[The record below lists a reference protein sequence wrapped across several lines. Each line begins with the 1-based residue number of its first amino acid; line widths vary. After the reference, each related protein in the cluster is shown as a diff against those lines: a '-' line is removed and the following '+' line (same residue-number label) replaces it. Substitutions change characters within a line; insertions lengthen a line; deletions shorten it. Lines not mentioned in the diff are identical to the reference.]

1 MQTTHSTSHKYS
13 SPLNFSTYA
22 VLGPGTEIFWAVL
35 YEFITNSIILITSKL
50 VLCFE
55 KKCHDTAP
63 VLMKRGS

>member
-1 MQTTHSTSHKYS
+1 MQTTHSASHKYS

-35 YEFITNSIILITSKL
+35 YKFITNSIILITSKL

-55 KKCHDTAP
+55 K
-63 VLMKRGS
+63 